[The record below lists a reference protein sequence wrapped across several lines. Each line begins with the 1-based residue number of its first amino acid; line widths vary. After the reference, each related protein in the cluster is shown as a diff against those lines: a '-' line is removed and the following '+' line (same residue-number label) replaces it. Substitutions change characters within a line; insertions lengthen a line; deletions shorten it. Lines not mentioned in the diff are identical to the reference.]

1 MTPTKLAQYF
11 ALAGQFAGGLGV
23 AAILQPHLTGAQVWG
38 AYITVVLNGLVSL
51 WHALA
56 PSLANTPEDA
66 SALKAAANRTGMF
79 ILCALILG
87 AVASAQTAPVTTWIY
102 ESHFNYNKVT
112 PSVGTQTATTTAA
125 SDGFVASA
133 APIAFRIGGATS
145 LGTEIDQKYDFVDFG
160 AKKTNRVYILGEEI
174 EAPTAGLNIPLG
186 GVEFSPD
193 ISTLLNKTNVPAGS
207 LGIYFDG
214 AVGIALPSTG
224 SNSVAFA
231 LGGGLHQTLTSS
243 LTWQTIKVQYVHVGA
258 RNAAEFSTGLSF
270 AFGPH

>member
-87 AVASAQTAPVTTWIY
+87 AVASAQTA
-102 ESHFNYNKVT
+102 
-112 PSVGTQTATTTAA
+112 TATVTGGAT
-125 SDGFVASA
+125 DGFVASA

-243 LTWQTIKVQYVHVGA
+243 LTWQTIKVQYVRVGA